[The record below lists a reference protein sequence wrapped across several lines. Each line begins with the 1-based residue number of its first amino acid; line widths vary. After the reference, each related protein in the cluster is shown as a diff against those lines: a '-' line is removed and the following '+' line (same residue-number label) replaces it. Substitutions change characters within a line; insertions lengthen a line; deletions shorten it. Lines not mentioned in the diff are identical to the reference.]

1 MTAAVVIGVLDSG
14 MDADQARAAC
24 RFAAGADG
32 EVLSGPAGPDH
43 LGHGTAIAGLILRE
57 MPTAVLL
64 SAQVFDERGLATP
77 AAVAAGL
84 RWLVGQ
90 GARLVNMSFGL
101 VDDRAV
107 LRQACR
113 EAVEAGVLVV
123 ASVPAIGPQVFP
135 AAYPGIVR
143 VTGDARCTGGEIAA
157 IDSLRVDF
165 GANPWAG
172 PASTHLPPPAH
183 RCARAPSPAAQG
195 RVIGHAA
202 EFPPPPSG
210 GGLGWGQV
218 GQDLRS
224 RVSPDRPPVAGAS
237 IAAARVT
244 AALAAAL
251 AADPAADPRQALER
265 LAAGA
270 AHHGPQRAVAH
281 A

>member
-1 MTAAVVIGVLDSG
+1 MSAAVAIGVLDSG
-14 MDADQARAAC
+14 MDAGQARAAR
-24 RFAAGADG
+24 RFAADDDG
-32 EVLSGPAGPDH
+32 QILAGPAAPDR
-43 LGHGTAIAGLILRE
+43 LGHGTAIAGVILRE
-57 MPTAVLL
+57 LPTAALL
-64 SAQVFDERGLATP
+64 SAQIFNERGLATP

-90 GARLVNMSFGL
+90 GVRLVNMSFGL
-101 VDDRAV
+101 LDDRAM

-123 ASVPAIGPQVFP
+123 ASVPASGPLVFP
-135 AAYPGIVR
+135 AVYPGIVR

-172 PASTHLPPPAH
+172 PASPEGPN
-183 RCARAPSPAAQG
+183 
-195 RVIGHAA
+195 
-202 EFPPPPSG
+202 
-210 GGLGWGQV
+210 
-218 GQDLRS
+218 
-224 RVSPDRPPVAGAS
+224 VAGAS

-244 AALAAAL
+244 AALAAVL
-251 AADPAADPRQALER
+251 AADPAATPRQALER

-270 AHHGPQRAVAH
+270 SHHGKQRVGAH